1 MPVSK
6 LKHRRRLASP
16 SRTKVTHPNN
26 SKSSSNSSNASV
38 KWSILI
44 LFICLLASAKYFG
57 GDESNGVDVSP
68 QLLEDSSVSS
78 NARSNEPEPV
88 LATTKKTTICSI
100 QIPLDLS
107 DTATW
112 HTPYTPSYF
121 EHEPPQAKKHAVIIK
136 NEPIP
141 QYDNADDKYRIVSD
155 LFAAMDLAYE
165 KQCDLYITKDADWFW
180 DIFVTLFFET
190 HFASFEKNDQFW
202 NKMQDSLGVKIVSN
216 YDEAM
221 RLFGEETALTVVTAN
236 YQLESST
243 LTATQVRNRRDTVFR
258 MIFRTSPQSHN
269 ELGDICYPIELN
281 GLYNGGS
288 FFTVLSPC
296 MSKESQSKFNEVTG
310 RSQPSMTLKYADSVV
325 EKLGITRDKGFTIIK
340 GDGSGKEP
348 EETKGIPKHGLI
360 INVSETD
367 DYEEHEMLYLALLAK
382 VFVADPSHW
391 SLMIARMRYAL
402 GMSNTY
408 VLRSDS
414 VNDDNYLELY
424 DRNLGIWMG

>member
-1 MPVSK
+1 M
-6 LKHRRRLASP
+6 
-16 SRTKVTHPNN
+16 
-26 SKSSSNSSNASV
+26 
-38 KWSILI
+38 
-44 LFICLLASAKYFG
+44 
-57 GDESNGVDVSP
+57 
-68 QLLEDSSVSS
+68 
-78 NARSNEPEPV
+78 
-88 LATTKKTTICSI
+88 
-100 QIPLDLS
+100 
-107 DTATW
+107 
-112 HTPYTPSYF
+112 
-121 EHEPPQAKKHAVIIK
+121 
-136 NEPIP
+136 
-141 QYDNADDKYRIVSD
+141 
-155 LFAAMDLAYE
+155 
-165 KQCDLYITKDADWFW
+165 
-180 DIFVTLFFET
+180 
-190 HFASFEKNDQFW
+190 
-202 NKMQDSLGVKIVSN
+202 KIVSN

-221 RLFGEETALTVVTAN
+221 RLFGEETALTTVTAN

-258 MIFRTSPQSHN
+258 MIFRTSPQRHN

-296 MSKESQSKFNEVTG
+296 MSKESQTKFNEVTG
-310 RSQPSMTLKYADSVV
+310 RNQPSMTLKYADSVV

-348 EETKGIPKHGLI
+348 EETKGIPKHGLV
-360 INVSETD
+360 INVSDTD

-424 DRNLGIWMG
+424 DRSLGIWMG